1 MTETTHTNKVQVG
14 ILIASLNDLP
24 KVAKAW
30 ETLDELGV
38 HSEIVIASIQQNP
51 DKVMAYLDQAHTK
64 GVQVLIDCAGI
75 GNLLTDAIAGH
86 TPLPEVGIPLANGSL
101 AVCSGLQSIV
111 QRAPDV
117 PIATVA
123 IDDADKA
130 AIWAAH
136 LLALKYPYIDLGLME
151 IADREKEY
159 YEETAEVSLGTID

>member
-1 MTETTHTNKVQVG
+1 MIEKAHTDNVLVG
-14 ILIASLNDLP
+14 ILIANLSDLP

-30 ETLDELGV
+30 EAFDELGI

-51 DKVMAYLDQAHTK
+51 DKVMAYLDQAHAK

-75 GNLLTDAIAGH
+75 VPFLTEAITGH

-101 AVCSGLQSIV
+101 AVGGGLQSIV
-111 QRAPDV
+111 QQAPDV

-123 IDDADKA
+123 IDNAEKA

-136 LLALKYPYIDLGLME
+136 LLALKYPYINLGLME

-159 YEETAEVSLGTID
+159 VAELI